1 MTTTDQFAEVIR
13 TEADLA
19 EAILAA
25 LRDQQE
31 ALVHFRNKDLVSA
44 VERQQRLL
52 VPMEELERERI
63 NLSRSLSDGSNEFST
78 LSSIAAHSPSE
89 RAVSLLE
96 TGARLRE
103 KAENIMVVSRQN
115 RALLE
120 HSLRFVKHTLR
131 IMTENYARKLV
142 DTTM

>member
-1 MTTTDQFAEVIR
+1 MTTIDQFTEVLR

-19 EAILAA
+19 DAILGA
-25 LRDQQE
+25 LHDQQE
-31 ALVHFRNKDLVSA
+31 ALVHFRNEDLLAA

-52 VPMEELERERI
+52 APMEGLERERI
-63 NLSRSLSDGSNEFST
+63 NLCRSMMTGGEELST
-78 LSSIAAHSPSE
+78 LASIATHAPAD
-89 RAVSLLE
+89 RAASLLK
-96 TGARLRE
+96 TGAQLRE
-103 KAENIMVVSRQN
+103 KAENIMIVSRQN